1 MKFLFDMFPVVLF
14 FITFKWG
21 EKNTTT
27 AQSLVSDYFSG
38 LISGGVTTAEL
49 APILLATA
57 LTLAASILQIGYL
70 LLRRK
75 KVDAMLWISFII
87 IMVFG
92 GATIYFQSDTFIKW
106 KPTVLYWCYC
116 GAFALAQFIFKTNLI
131 QAAMGSQIKLPE
143 LIWTRLS
150 FAWMTYFLVMGFIN
164 LYVAFNFSTDTW
176 ANFKLIAVVAIM
188 PAFVIIQSL
197 FLAKYLEEPAQ

>member
-1 MKFLFDMFPVVLF
+1 MKFLFDMFPVLLF
-14 FITFKWG
+14 FVTFKWG
-21 EKNTTT
+21 EKNVTT
-27 AQSLVSDYFSG
+27 AQSLVSDYLSG
-38 LISGGVTTAEL
+38 IVSGGATTAEL

-57 LTLAASILQIGYL
+57 VTLVASIVQIGYL
-70 LLRRK
+70 LVTRK

-92 GATIYFQSDTFIKW
+92 GATLYFQSEAFIKW

-131 QAAMGSQIKLPE
+131 QAAMGSQIKLPAPV
-143 LIWTRLS
+143 WTRLS
-150 FAWMTYFLVMGFIN
+150 YAWMIYFLAMGIIN
-164 LYVAFNFSTDTW
+164 LYVAYNFSTDTW

-197 FLAKYLEEPAQ
+197 FLAKYMEEPAQ

>member
-14 FITFKWG
+14 FLTLKWG
-21 EKNTTT
+21 EKNATA
-27 AQSLVSDYFSG
+27 AQSIVSDYFSG
-38 LISGGVTTAEL
+38 VVSGGVTTAEL

-57 LTLAASILQIGYL
+57 ITLVASVFQIGYL
-70 LLRRK
+70 LIRRK

-92 GATIYFQSDTFIKW
+92 GATLYFQNEAFIKW

-116 GAFALAQFIFKTNLI
+116 GAFALAQFVFKSNLI
-131 QAAMGSQIKLPE
+131 QLAMGGQIKLPE
-143 LIWTRLS
+143 HIWTRLS
-150 FAWMTYFLVMGFIN
+150 YAWMAYFLLMGFIN

-176 ANFKLIAVVAIM
+176 ANFKLLAVVAIM
-188 PAFVIIQSL
+188 PAFIIIQSL
-197 FLAKYLEEPAQ
+197 FLAKYMEEPAQ

>member
-1 MKFLFDMFPVVLF
+1 MKFLFDMFPVLLF
-14 FITFKWG
+14 FVTFKWG
-21 EKNTTT
+21 EKNVTT
-27 AQSLVSDYFSG
+27 AQSLVSDYLSG
-38 LISGGVTTAEL
+38 IVSGGATTAEL

-57 LTLAASILQIGYL
+57 VTLVASIVQIGYL
-70 LLRRK
+70 LITRK

-92 GATIYFQSDTFIKW
+92 GATLYFQSEAFIKW

-131 QAAMGSQIKLPE
+131 QAAMGSQIKLPAPV
-143 LIWTRLS
+143 WTRLS
-150 FAWMTYFLVMGFIN
+150 YAWMIYFLAMGIVN
-164 LYVAFNFSTDTW
+164 LYVAYNFSTDTW

-197 FLAKYLEEPAQ
+197 FLAKYMEEPAQ

>member
-14 FITFKWG
+14 FISFKWG
-21 EKNTTT
+21 EKNAAT
-27 AQSLVSDYFSG
+27 AQALVSDYFSS
-38 LISGGVTTAEL
+38 IVSGGVTTAEL
-49 APILLATA
+49 APILLATG
-57 LTLAASILQIGYL
+57 LTLVASVFQIGYL
-70 LLRRK
+70 LVRRK

-92 GATIYFQSDTFIKW
+92 GATLYFQSETFIKW

-116 GAFALAQFIFKTNLI
+116 GAFALAHFVFKTNLI
-131 QAAMGSQIKLPE
+131 QTAMGGQIKLPSN
-143 LIWTRLS
+143 IWARLS
-150 FAWMTYFLVMGFIN
+150 FAWMGYFLLMGVVN

-197 FLAKYLEEPAQ
+197 FLAKYMEEPAQ

>member
-14 FITFKWG
+14 FVTFKWG
-21 EKNTTT
+21 EKNPAT
-27 AQSLVSDYFSG
+27 AQSLVSYYFSG
-38 LISGGVTTAEL
+38 IVSGGVTTAEL

-57 LTLAASILQIGYL
+57 LTLVASICQIGYL
-70 LLRRK
+70 LIRRK

-92 GATIYFQSDTFIKW
+92 GATLYFQSEAFIKW
-106 KPTVLYWCYC
+106 KPTVLYWCYF
-116 GAFALAQFIFKTNLI
+116 GAFALAQFIFKKNLI
-131 QAAMGSQIKLPE
+131 QMAMGEQIKLPE

-150 FAWMTYFLVMGFIN
+150 YAWMLFFLLMGFVN

-176 ANFKLIAVVAIM
+176 ANFKLLAVVAIM

-197 FLAKYLEEPAQ
+197 FLAKYMEEPAQ